1 MSTTWNEGSIC
12 KSVPHREGCTFAV
25 LQQAKKSD
33 CHTGIILRKLGTNKL
48 CRKEMNEKQRITHKT
63 DKLSM
68 ALLTNFTDTKM
79 SRKTKRIQNNYKMMI
94 FSQYKKSNRLEFQ
107 PNLSLIF
114 QKCQV
119 LDLYKG
125 DRWYEGTI
133 TGVEFS
139 NSDKQWMYNLSF
151 SEWKA
156 TLASYEDPE
165 IWFPFWAMNSVESH
179 CYHHLFDF
187 TIL

>member
-1 MSTTWNEGSIC
+1 
-12 KSVPHREGCTFAV
+12 

-33 CHTGIILRKLGTNKL
+33 CHTGIILRKLGTNQL

-63 DKLSM
+63 HKLSM

-79 SRKTKRIQNNYKMMI
+79 SRKTKRIQSNYKMMI

-125 DRWYEGTI
+125 DRWYEGPLL
-133 TGVEFS
+133 E
-139 NSDKQWMYNLSF
+139 
-151 SEWKA
+151 
-156 TLASYEDPE
+156 
-165 IWFPFWAMNSVESH
+165 
-179 CYHHLFDF
+179 
-187 TIL
+187 

>member
-1 MSTTWNEGSIC
+1 
-12 KSVPHREGCTFAV
+12 
-25 LQQAKKSD
+25 
-33 CHTGIILRKLGTNKL
+33 
-48 CRKEMNEKQRITHKT
+48 
-63 DKLSM
+63 
-68 ALLTNFTDTKM
+68 
-79 SRKTKRIQNNYKMMI
+79 MMI

-151 SEWKA
+151 SEWEA
-156 TLASYEDPE
+156 TLASYDDPE
-165 IWFPFWAMNSVESH
+165 IWFPF
-179 CYHHLFDF
+179 
-187 TIL
+187 